1 MEFTEQELTAIKA
14 SLICMINIIDEED
27 PNMVYYESS
36 MQKVDTKLNTNCP
49 RKVSARR
56 AALAGPEHLESPLGN
71 DPIDW

>member
-27 PNMVYYESS
+27 PNMVHYESS